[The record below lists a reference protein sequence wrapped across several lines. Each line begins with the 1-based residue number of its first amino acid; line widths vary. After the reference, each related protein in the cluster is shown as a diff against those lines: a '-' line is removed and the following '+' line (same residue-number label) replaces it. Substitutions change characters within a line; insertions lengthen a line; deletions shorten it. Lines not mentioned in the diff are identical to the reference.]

1 MFFRQYKNRWKIKKI
16 VSFQGREM
24 VYNKNSIVSSIGKN
38 RKFPEKHQRFAFSI
52 LSELGRFAIIIGL

>member
-1 MFFRQYKNRWKIKKI
+1 MFFRQYKYPLKIKKI
-16 VSFQGREM
+16 VLFSREM

-38 RKFPEKHQRFAFSI
+38 RKFPEKHQRFGFSI